1 LELLQYHQMN
11 MRGERAYRGLI
22 QYLTRA

>member
-11 MRGERAYRGLI
+11 MRSERAYRGLI
-22 QYLTRA
+22 QYPTRA